1 MFMLLHPIVCSCS
14 PIILISLTRANLM
27 NRNIVNK
34 TIDCLTQE
42 TIKLLDAKKIVL
54 RQIP

>member
-34 TIDCLTQE
+34 TIDCSTQE
-42 TIKLLDAKKIVL
+42 TIKLLNEK
-54 RQIP
+54 